1 MKMLSPWSAIAA
13 ALALVLVAGPAV
25 AQNHIANPSFE
36 DPALAPGNA
45 TLNTIPGWSGLTVGC
60 CGYGVSYEIGQLPT
74 PYGDQ
79 WGYTN
84 GGTAAIAQ
92 QTAKT
97 VVAQEAYT
105 ASAAFGQ
112 RTDNPA
118 NSPTLELWAG
128 GTVVD
133 GDVIGGTL
141 VASQAVATAAGV
153 FTMGTVTWV
162 APVGSPL
169 IGQPLTVRLSNVG
182 GAQTNYDN
190 VSLLAVNTVPTLS
203 EWGMILFGLILAG
216 GSAWLVQRR
225 QLV

>member
-1 MKMLSPWSAIAA
+1 MKMLSLWSAIM
-13 ALALVLVAGPAV
+13 AGCLILLSAGTAS
-25 AQNHIANPSFE
+25 AQNYILNPGFE
-36 DPALAPGNA
+36 DPAVGPGGV
-45 TLNTIPGWSGLTVGC
+45 TLNTIPDWSGAPVGC
-60 CGYGVSYEIGQLPT
+60 CGYGVSYQIAALPT

-141 VASQAVATAAGV
+141 VASQAVATTAGV